1 MTTWEEYSIV
11 VVYLTRIV
19 STVTH
24 RRPICYA
31 ISRRIQQEEEP
42 NSLIFLL
49 LLLLITPFQKQNKRN
64 VDKTLTKS
72 VQAQTPLIFHSVSTL
87 LLYTIPGSNE
97 SLC

>member
-31 ISRRIQQEEEP
+31 ISRRIQQQEEP
-42 NSLIFLL
+42 NSLIF

-87 LLYTIPGSNE
+87 LLTIPGSNE